1 MSKRR
6 LVITAVLV
14 EKRDVKE
21 VMAAYAISKS
31 WLYELVALYRAEGE
45 AAFEARSKRPKTSP
59 NATPPGT
66 VDLVRRLRKELTEQ
80 GLDAGPETIVWHL
93 SRHHGV
99 TLSRTTVARLLSAAG
114 LIAPQPHKR
123 PRSSW
128 VGFQADLPN
137 ETWQAD
143 FTHYRLADR
152 TDVEILTWL
161 DDCSR
166 YALSVTAHPRVTGPI
181 VLATF
186 RNTVATHGIPAST
199 LTDNGMVFTTRL
211 SGGKGGR
218 NGLETELRRLHVVQ
232 KNSRPNHPTT
242 CGKAERFQ
250 QTKKNWLRAQPTQPT
265 SIQALQTLLG

>member
-114 LIAPQPHKR
+114 LVVPQPHKR

-128 VGFQADLPN
+128 VRFQADLPN

-161 DDCSR
+161 DDCTR
-166 YALSVTAHPRVTGPI
+166 YALSTTAGSPAPSWSPPSATPWPHTG
-181 VLATF
+181 
-186 RNTVATHGIPAST
+186 
-199 LTDNGMVFTTRL
+199 
-211 SGGKGGR
+211 
-218 NGLETELRRLHVVQ
+218 
-232 KNSRPNHPTT
+232 SRPP
-242 CGKAERFQ
+242 
-250 QTKKNWLRAQPTQPT
+250 P
-265 SIQALQTLLG
+265 